1 MQILSPPQF
10 FCMLIESLE
19 MANNSLSRSMTGVR
33 VFVNLLFSSMILYRN
48 SASNGVSL
56 SLMLFYNAK
65 QITLQTISSNGILTT
80 LPSCTFA
87 AQIGTLFKR
96 GLILLTLGDILFY
109 CRENSTVERVRDDF
123 LPVKPRISFQGVFL
137 R

>member
-19 MANNSLSRSMTGVR
+19 MANSSLSRSMTGVR

-56 SLMLFYNAK
+56 SLMVFYNAK
-65 QITLQTISSNGILTT
+65 QMALQTIGSSGISTT
-80 LPSCTFA
+80 LPSCT
-87 AQIGTLFKR
+87 
-96 GLILLTLGDILFY
+96 
-109 CRENSTVERVRDDF
+109 S
-123 LPVKPRISFQGVFL
+123 SSSM
-137 R
+137 